1 MDAERLLGGL
11 IRMGIGKG
19 MKAGKKLHKTGLNM
33 GIGTGTQATIGLGML
48 GVAMAAFEHF
58 SGRDQTPAPTQYPST
73 YPQPTG
79 TATTPVPP
87 PPPIMS
93 TPPPPPLGFSKTEEC
108 NEEAVFL
115 IRAMIAA
122 AHADG
127 QIDAD
132 ERKRLLD
139 RFESAGLDS
148 EERAF
153 LLQELLSPVDLD
165 TIVRQAATP
174 ELAREIYAASLLAI
188 EADTEAEHTYLN
200 TLAQRL
206 AIQEETIQQIHQQ
219 LGLIQTTEKSEENA

>member
-48 GVAMAAFEHF
+48 GVALAAFEHF
-58 SGRDQTPAPTQYPST
+58 SGQDQTSSPSRYPSS

-79 TATTPVPP
+79 TATIPP
-87 PPPIMS
+87 PPPKMP
-93 TPPPPPLGFSKTEEC
+93 TPPPPPPDSPQPEER
-108 NEEAVFL
+108 NEEAVLL

-127 QIDAD
+127 QIDAE

-139 RFESAGLDS
+139 RFESAGLDN

-153 LLQELLSPVDLD
+153 LLQELLSPADLD
-165 TIVRQAATP
+165 TIIRQAATP

-188 EADTEAEHTYLN
+188 EADTEAEHTYLK
-200 TLAQRL
+200 TMAQRL
-206 AIQEETIQQIHQQ
+206 AFSEETIQQIHQQ
-219 LGLIQTTEKSEENA
+219 LGLIQTTGKSEGNA